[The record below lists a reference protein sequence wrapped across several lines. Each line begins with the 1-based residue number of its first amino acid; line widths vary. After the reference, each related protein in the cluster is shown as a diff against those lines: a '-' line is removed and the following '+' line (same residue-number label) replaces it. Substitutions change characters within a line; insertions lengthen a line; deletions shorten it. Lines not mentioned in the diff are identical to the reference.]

1 MYCRS
6 KQEIRRFFEQIGEP
20 YLRWEDFDFNPFGS
34 KGQHEMLKKMKTTEA
49 KGENLQVKS
58 ETSHQHEVDQKPG
71 CDLLVGNSGQHY
83 PGEGSATGSQNEV
96 EVKPDMSFFLECQL
110 KQEQT

>member
-34 KGQHEMLKKMKTTEA
+34 KGQHEMLNKMKATEA
-49 KGENLQVKS
+49 KGENLQVKPD
-58 ETSHQHEVDQKPG
+58 HQQVADQKPG
-71 CDLLVGNSGQHY
+71 RDLLVGNSGHHY
-83 PGEGSATGSQNEV
+83 PDEAAATGSENEV

-110 KQEQT
+110 KQEQP